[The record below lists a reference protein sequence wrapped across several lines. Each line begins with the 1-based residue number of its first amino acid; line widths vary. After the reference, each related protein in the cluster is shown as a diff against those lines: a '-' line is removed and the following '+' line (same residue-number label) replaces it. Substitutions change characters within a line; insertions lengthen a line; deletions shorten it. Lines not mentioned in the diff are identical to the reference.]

1 MAKEMVTV
9 RIPITMSH
17 GTDQIP
23 GKRNPLTQDHFAQ
36 LVAIAHEL
44 GFQSIS
50 YDDLAAW
57 LRHGKSLPERPIMF
71 DFDHPMKSMRHEVLP
86 VLARYG
92 YTANL
97 FINTGLMDD
106 MYRGGVP
113 DFTEREILL
122 WEEAAELAEAGWQ
135 IGAHTVTHP
144 NLSELSQEDPTGKKL
159 RAELAQC
166 DTTIE
171 RHLGIAPRDF
181 AFTGTSWSSIAER
194 EVKARYR
201 FGRLWIVG
209 AEYQVDG
216 RKTRYA
222 DLVGVPGL
230 DEPDGGPPHAA
241 RYITR
246 DSDPYRLPS
255 MEINALIF
263 TPAAFRRY
271 LEGTLET

>member
-1 MAKEMVTV
+1 M

-23 GKRNPLTQDHFAQ
+23 GKRNPLTQEHFAQ
-36 LVAIAHEL
+36 LIAIAHEL
-44 GFQSIS
+44 GFQTIS
-50 YDDLAAW
+50 YDQLAAW
-57 LRHGKSLPERPIMF
+57 RRQGAGLPERPIMF

-106 MYRGGVP
+106 MYRAGVP
-113 DFTEREILL
+113 DFAEREVLL
-122 WEEAAELAEAGWQ
+122 WEEAAELAAAGWQ

-144 NLSELSQEDPTGKKL
+144 NLSELSQQDPSGERL

-166 DTTIE
+166 DATIE
-171 RHLGIAPRDF
+171 RHLGITPQDF

-201 FGRLWIVG
+201 FGRLWIIG

-216 RKTRYA
+216 RATRYA
-222 DLVGVPGL
+222 DLVGAPGA
-230 DEPDGGPPHAA
+230 DEADGGPPHAA

-246 DSDPYRLPS
+246 ESDPYRLPS
-255 MEINALIF
+255 LEINRLIF
-263 TPAAFRRY
+263 APEAFRAY
-271 LEGTLET
+271 LQGALAD

>member
-1 MAKEMVTV
+1 M

-23 GKRNPLTQDHFAQ
+23 GKRNPLTQEHFAQ
-36 LVAIAHEL
+36 LIAIAHEL

-50 YDDLAAW
+50 YDQLAAW
-57 LRHGKSLPERPIMF
+57 RRQGAGLPERPIMF

-106 MYRGGVP
+106 MYRAGVP
-113 DFTEREILL
+113 DFAEREVLL
-122 WEEAAELAEAGWQ
+122 WEEAAELAAAGWQ

-144 NLSELSQEDPTGKKL
+144 NLSELSQQDPSGERL

-166 DTTIE
+166 DATIE
-171 RHLGIAPRDF
+171 RHLGIAPQDF

-201 FGRLWIVG
+201 FGRLWIIG

-216 RKTRYA
+216 RATRYA
-222 DLVGVPGL
+222 DLVGAPGA
-230 DEPDGGPPHAA
+230 DEADGGPPHAA

-246 DSDPYRLPS
+246 ESDPYRLPS
-255 MEINALIF
+255 LEINRLIF
-263 TPAAFRRY
+263 APEAFRAY
-271 LEGTLET
+271 LQGALAD

>member
-1 MAKEMVTV
+1 M

-23 GKRNPLTQDHFAQ
+23 GQRNPLTKALFAQ
-36 LVAIAHEL
+36 LVAIAQEL

-57 LRHGKSLPERPIMF
+57 LWQSGTLPERPIMF
-71 DFDHPMKSMRHEVLP
+71 DFDHPMKSMRHEVFP
-86 VLARYG
+86 VLERFG

-97 FINTGLMDD
+97 FINTGLMDG
-106 MYRGGVP
+106 MYQAGVP
-113 DFTEREILL
+113 DFAERRYLL
-122 WEEAAELAEAGWQ
+122 WEEAGELAEAGWQ

-144 NLSELSQEDPTGKKL
+144 NLSQLSQEDPTGEKL

-166 DTTIE
+166 DATIE
-171 RHLGIAPRDF
+171 KHLGITPQDF

-194 EVKARYR
+194 EVKRRYR
-201 FGRLWIVG
+201 FGRLWIIG

-222 DLVGVPGL
+222 DLVNVPGA
-230 DEPDGGPPHAA
+230 DAADGGPPYAA

-255 MEINALIF
+255 MEINQLIF
-263 TPAAFRRY
+263 TPEAFRCY
-271 LEGTLET
+271 LEGAWEA

>member
-23 GKRNPLTQDHFAQ
+23 GRRNPLTQDHFAQ
-36 LVAIAHEL
+36 LVSIAHEL

-50 YDDLAAW
+50 YDALAAW
-57 LRHGKSLPERPIMF
+57 LWHGKSLPERPIMF
-71 DFDHPMKSMRHEVLP
+71 DFDHPMKSMRQEVMP

-97 FINTGLMDD
+97 FINTGLMDE
-106 MYRGGVP
+106 MYRSGVP
-113 DFTEREILL
+113 DFAEREFLL

-135 IGAHTVTHP
+135 IDAHTVNHP
-144 NLSELSQEDPTGKKL
+144 NLSELSQEDPTGELL
-159 RAELAQC
+159 RTELAQC
-166 DTTIE
+166 DKTIE
-171 RHLGIAPRDF
+171 RHLGITPQDF

-201 FGRLWIVG
+201 FGRLWIIG

-216 RKTRYA
+216 HKTRYA
-222 DLVGVPGL
+222 DLVGVSGA
-230 DEPDGGPPHAA
+230 DETDGGPPYAA

-271 LEGTLET
+271 LEGALEI

>member
-1 MAKEMVTV
+1 MK
-9 RIPITMSH
+9 IPITMSH

-23 GKRNPLTQDHFAQ
+23 GKRNPLTQEHFAR
-36 LVAIAHEL
+36 LVAVAREL

-57 LRHGKSLPERPIMF
+57 LWQDGILPERPIMF

-86 VLARYG
+86 VLQRYG

-106 MYRGGVP
+106 MYRTGVP
-113 DFTEREILL
+113 DFAERQFLL
-122 WEEAAELAEAGWQ
+122 WEEAGELAAAGWQ

-144 NLSELSQEDPTGKKL
+144 NLSELSQEDPTGEKL
-159 RAELAQC
+159 RAELEQC
-166 DTTIE
+166 DATIKKN
-171 RHLGIAPRDF
+171 LGITPQDF
-181 AFTGTSWSSIAER
+181 AFTGTSWSSSAER

-216 RKTRYA
+216 KKTRYA
-222 DLVGVPGL
+222 DLVGVPGA
-230 DEPDGGPPHAA
+230 DEADGGPPHAA

-255 MEINALIF
+255 MEINALVF
-263 TPAAFRRY
+263 TPEAFRRY
-271 LEGTLET
+271 LEGALEE

>member
-1 MAKEMVTV
+1 M

-17 GTDQIP
+17 GTDQFP
-23 GKRNPLTQDHFAQ
+23 DQGNPLTPEHFAR

-44 GFQSIS
+44 GFASIT

-57 LRHGKSLPERPIMF
+57 LWDGGSLPERPIMF
-71 DFDHPMKSMRHEVLP
+71 DFDHPMKSMRHEVFP
-86 VLARYG
+86 VLERYG

-97 FINTGLMDD
+97 FINTGMLDE
-106 MYRGGVP
+106 MYRAGVP
-113 DFTEREILL
+113 EFAERRYLL
-122 WEEAAELAEAGWQ
+122 WEEAAELAAAGWQ

-144 NLSELSQEDPTGKKL
+144 NLSDLSQEDPTGGKL

-166 DTTIE
+166 DAAIE
-171 RHLGIAPRDF
+171 RNLGITPRDF
-181 AFTGTSWSSIAER
+181 AFTGTSWSSSAER

-209 AEYQVDG
+209 ATYQVDG
-216 RKTRYA
+216 KTTRYA
-222 DLVGVPGL
+222 DLVGAAGA
-230 DEPDGGPPHAA
+230 DEADGGPPHAT

-246 DSDPYRLPS
+246 TSDPYRLPS

-263 TPAAFRRY
+263 APAAFRRY
-271 LEGTLET
+271 LEGALAT

>member
-1 MAKEMVTV
+1 M

-23 GKRNPLTQDHFAQ
+23 GQRNPLTKEQFAQ

-57 LRHGKSLPERPIMF
+57 LWHGGTLPERPIMF
-71 DFDHPMKSMRHEVLP
+71 DFDHPMKSMRHEVFP
-86 VLARYG
+86 VLDEYG

-106 MYRGGVP
+106 MYQAGVP
-113 DFTEREILL
+113 DVAERRHLL
-122 WEEAAELAEAGWQ
+122 WEEAGELAEAGWQ

-144 NLSELSQEDPTGKKL
+144 NLSELSLLDPTGEKL
-159 RAELAQC
+159 RAELEQC
-166 DTTIE
+166 DATIE
-171 RHLGIAPRDF
+171 KHLGITPQDF
-181 AFTGTSWSSIAER
+181 AFTGTSWSSSAER

-216 RKTRYA
+216 KKTRYA
-222 DLVGVPGL
+222 DLAGVPGA

-246 DSDPYRLPS
+246 HADPYRLPS

-263 TPAAFRRY
+263 APAAFRRY
-271 LEGTLET
+271 LEGAWEV

>member
-1 MAKEMVTV
+1 MK
-9 RIPITMSH
+9 IPITMSH
-17 GTDQIP
+17 GTDQFP
-23 GKRNPLTQDHFAQ
+23 GKRNPLTQAHFAQ

-50 YDDLAAW
+50 YDELAAW
-57 LRHGKSLPERPIMF
+57 LWHGGALPERPLMF
-71 DFDHPMKSMRHEVLP
+71 DFDHPMKSMRHEVYP

-97 FINTGLMDD
+97 FINTGLLDA
-106 MYRGGVP
+106 MYQEGVP
-113 DFTEREILL
+113 GFAERELLL
-122 WEEAAELAEAGWQ
+122 WEEAAELAAAGWQ

-144 NLSELSQEDPTGKKL
+144 NLSELSRADPTGATL

-166 DTTIE
+166 DAAIQK
-171 RHLGIAPRDF
+171 HLGITPRDF
-181 AFTGTSWSSIAER
+181 AYTGTSWSTSAER

-216 RKTRYA
+216 KTTRYA
-222 DLVGVPGL
+222 DLVGVPGP
-230 DEPDGGPPHAA
+230 DETDGGPPHAA

-246 DSDPYRLPS
+246 ESDPYRLPS

-263 TPAAFRRY
+263 APDAFRRY
-271 LEGTLET
+271 LEGALAG

>member
-1 MAKEMVTV
+1 M

-23 GKRNPLTQDHFAQ
+23 GQRNPLTQEHFAQ

-44 GFQSIS
+44 GFQSIT
-50 YDDLAAW
+50 YDALAAW
-57 LRHGKSLPERPIMF
+57 LRRGGALPERPIMF
-71 DFDHPMKSMRHEVLP
+71 DFDHPMKSMRHEVYPALE
-86 VLARYG
+86 RYG

-97 FINTGLMDD
+97 FINTGPLDE
-106 MYRGGVP
+106 MYRAGVP
-113 DFTEREILL
+113 DFDARHYLL
-122 WEEAAELAEAGWQ
+122 WEEIGELAAAGWQ

-144 NLSELSQEDPTGKKL
+144 NLSELSREDPTGARL
-159 RAELAQC
+159 RAELEEC
-166 DTTIE
+166 DATLK
-171 RHLGIAPRDF
+171 RHLGITPRDF

-194 EVKARYR
+194 AVKARYR

-216 RKTRYA
+216 KRTRYA
-222 DLVGVPGL
+222 DLVGAPGP

-246 DSDPYRLPS
+246 ASDPYRLPA

-263 TPAAFRRY
+263 APAAFRRY
-271 LEGTLET
+271 LEGAWEG

>member
-1 MAKEMVTV
+1 
-9 RIPITMSH
+9 MSH
-17 GTDQIP
+17 GTDQFP
-23 GKRNPLTQDHFAQ
+23 DQRNPLTAEHFAH

-44 GFQSIS
+44 GFASIS

-57 LRHGKSLPERPIMF
+57 LWRGGTLPERPIMF
-71 DFDHPMKSMRHEVLP
+71 DFDHPMKSMRHEVFP
-86 VLARYG
+86 VLEQYG
-92 YTANL
+92 YKANL

-106 MYRGGVP
+106 MYREGATA
-113 DFTEREILL
+113 FAERRYLL
-122 WEEAAELAEAGWQ
+122 WEEAAELASAGWQ

-144 NLSELSQEDPTGKKL
+144 NLSELSQEDPTGARL
-159 RAELAQC
+159 RAELEQC
-166 DTTIE
+166 DATIE

-181 AFTGTSWSSIAER
+181 AFTRTSWSSAAER

-216 RKTRYA
+216 EKTRFA
-222 DLVGVPGL
+222 DLVGAPGP
-230 DEPDGGPPHAA
+230 DEADGGPPHAA

-246 DSDPYRLPS
+246 ESDPYRLPS

-263 TPAAFRRY
+263 APADFRRY
-271 LEGTLET
+271 LEGALAP

>member
-1 MAKEMVTV
+1 M

-17 GTDQIP
+17 GTDQFP
-23 GKRNPLTQDHFAQ
+23 GQRNPLTPEHFAT

-57 LRHGKSLPERPIMF
+57 FWQGGTLPERPIMF
-71 DFDHPMKSMRHEVLP
+71 DFDHPMKSMRHEVFP
-86 VLARYG
+86 VLERYG

-106 MYRGGVP
+106 MYRSGVP
-113 DFTEREILL
+113 DFAARQHLL

-144 NLSELSQEDPTGKKL
+144 NLSELSQEDPTGAML

-166 DTTIE
+166 DKTIE
-171 RHLGIAPRDF
+171 CHLGITPQDF

-194 EVKARYR
+194 EVKRRYR

-209 AEYQVDG
+209 VEYQVDG
-216 RKTRYA
+216 KKTRYA
-222 DLVGVPGL
+222 DLVGVTGV

-263 TPAAFRRY
+263 APADFQRY
-271 LEGTLET
+271 LEGALET

>member
-1 MAKEMVTV
+1 M

-23 GKRNPLTQDHFAQ
+23 GRCNPLTREHFAQ

-44 GFQSIS
+44 GFRSIS

-57 LRHGKSLPERPIMF
+57 LWQGASLPDRPIMF
-71 DFDHPMKSMRHEVLP
+71 DFDHPMKSMRHEVFP
-86 VLARYG
+86 VLSSYG

-106 MYRGGVP
+106 MYETGVP
-113 DFTEREILL
+113 DFAEREILL
-122 WEEAAELAEAGWQ
+122 WEEAGELAEAGWQ

-144 NLSELSQEDPTGKKL
+144 NLSELSRADPSGAML
-159 RAELAQC
+159 RTELAQC
-166 DTTIE
+166 DETIE
-171 RHLGIAPRDF
+171 RNLGITPQDF
-181 AFTGTSWSSIAER
+181 AFTGTSWSSSAER

-216 RKTRYA
+216 RTTRYA
-222 DLVGVPGL
+222 DLVGVPGS
-230 DEPDGGPPHAA
+230 DESDGGPPHAA
-241 RYITR
+241 RYATR

-263 TPAAFRRY
+263 TPEAFRRY
-271 LEGTLET
+271 LEGALET

>member
-1 MAKEMVTV
+1 MPA

-23 GKRNPLTQDHFAQ
+23 GQRNPLTQEHFAQ

-57 LRHGKSLPERPIMF
+57 FWHGGALPERPVMF
-71 DFDHPMKSMRHEVLP
+71 DFDHPMKSMRHEVFPILES
-86 VLARYG
+86 YG

-106 MYRGGVP
+106 MYRAGVP
-113 DFTEREILL
+113 DFAERQHLL
-122 WEEAAELAEAGWQ
+122 WEETAELAEAGWQ

-144 NLSELSQEDPTGKKL
+144 NLSELSEADPTSERL
-159 RAELAQC
+159 RAELIQC
-166 DTTIE
+166 DATIE
-171 RHLGIAPRDF
+171 RHLGITPQDF

-194 EVKARYR
+194 EVKRRYR

-222 DLVGVPGL
+222 DLDGVPGPN
-230 DEPDGGPPHAA
+230 EADGGPPHAA

-246 DSDPYRLPS
+246 DADPYRLPS
-255 MEINALIF
+255 MEINAIVLE
-263 TPAAFRRY
+263 PAAFRCY
-271 LEGTLET
+271 LEGALEA

>member
-1 MAKEMVTV
+1 MK
-9 RIPITMSH
+9 IPITMSH

-23 GKRNPLTQDHFAQ
+23 GKRNPLTQEHFAR

-57 LRHGKSLPERPIMF
+57 MWQDGSLPERPIMF

-86 VLARYG
+86 VLQRYG

-106 MYRGGVP
+106 MYRTGVP
-113 DFTEREILL
+113 DFAERQFLL
-122 WEEAAELAEAGWQ
+122 WEEAGELAAAGWQ

-144 NLSELSQEDPTGKKL
+144 NLSELSQEDPTGEKL
-159 RAELAQC
+159 RAELEQC
-166 DTTIE
+166 DATIKE
-171 RHLGIAPRDF
+171 HLGITPQDF
-181 AFTGTSWSSIAER
+181 AFTGTSWSSSAER

-216 RKTRYA
+216 KKTRYA
-222 DLVGVPGL
+222 DLVGVPGT
-230 DEPDGGPPHAA
+230 DEADGGPPHAA

-263 TPAAFRRY
+263 TPEAFRRY
-271 LEGTLET
+271 LEGALEA

>member
-1 MAKEMVTV
+1 M

-17 GTDQIP
+17 GTDQFP
-23 GKRNPLTQDHFAQ
+23 GQRNPLTKEHFAQ

-57 LRHGKSLPERPIMF
+57 LWHGGTLPERPIMF
-71 DFDHPMKSMRHEVLP
+71 DFDHPMKSMRHEVFP
-86 VLARYG
+86 VLDEYG

-106 MYRGGVP
+106 MYHAGVP
-113 DFTEREILL
+113 DVAERRYLL
-122 WEEAAELAEAGWQ
+122 WEEAGELAEAGWQ

-144 NLSELSQEDPTGKKL
+144 NLSQLSQEDPTGKEL
-159 RAELAQC
+159 RAELEQC
-166 DTTIE
+166 DATIE
-171 RHLGIAPRDF
+171 KHLGITPQDF
-181 AFTGTSWSSIAER
+181 AFTGTSWSSSAER
-194 EVKARYR
+194 EVKRRYR

-222 DLVGVPGL
+222 DLAGVPGA

-246 DSDPYRLPS
+246 HADPYRLPS

-263 TPAAFRRY
+263 APAAFRRY
-271 LEGTLET
+271 LEGAWEA

>member
-1 MAKEMVTV
+1 M

-17 GTDQIP
+17 GTDQLP
-23 GKRNPLTQDHFAQ
+23 GRRNPLTQEHFAQ

-57 LRHGKSLPERPIMF
+57 FWHGGTLPERPIMF
-71 DFDHPMKSMRHEVLP
+71 DFDHPMKSMRHEVFP
-86 VLARYG
+86 VLNGFG

-97 FINTGLMDD
+97 FINTGLLDD
-106 MYRGGVP
+106 MYRAGVP
-113 DFTEREILL
+113 DFAEREILL
-122 WEEAAELAEAGWQ
+122 WEEAGELAAAGWQ

-144 NLSELSQEDPTGKKL
+144 NLSELSQADSSGERL
-159 RAELAQC
+159 RAELEQC
-166 DTTIE
+166 DATIE
-171 RHLGIAPRDF
+171 RRLGITPQDF
-181 AFTGTSWSSIAER
+181 AFTGTSWSSSAER

-216 RKTRYA
+216 RTTRYA
-222 DLVGVPGL
+222 DLVGVPGA
-230 DEPDGGPPHAA
+230 DETDGGPPHAA

-246 DSDPYRLPS
+246 AADPYRLPS
-255 MEINALIF
+255 MEVNALIF
-263 TPAAFRRY
+263 APAAFRQY
-271 LEGTLET
+271 LEGALET

>member
-1 MAKEMVTV
+1 MK
-9 RIPITMSH
+9 IPITMSH
-17 GTDQIP
+17 GTDQFP
-23 GKRNPLTQDHFAQ
+23 GRRNPLTREHFAR
-36 LVAIAHEL
+36 LVAIASEL

-50 YDDLAAW
+50 YDELAAW
-57 LRHGKSLPERPIMF
+57 FWHGGALPERPIMF
-71 DFDHPMKSMRHEVLP
+71 DFDHPMKSMRHEVYP

-97 FINTGLMDD
+97 FINTGLLDA
-106 MYRGGVP
+106 MYQEGVP
-113 DFTEREILL
+113 GFAERELLL
-122 WEEAAELAEAGWQ
+122 WEEAAELAAAGWQ

-144 NLSELSQEDPTGKKL
+144 NLSELSRADPTGATL

-166 DTTIE
+166 DAAIQK
-171 RHLGIAPRDF
+171 HLGVTPRDF
-181 AFTGTSWSSIAER
+181 AFTGTSWSTSAER

-216 RKTRYA
+216 KTTRYA
-222 DLVGVPGL
+222 ELVGVPGP
-230 DEPDGGPPHAA
+230 DETDGGPPHAA

-246 DSDPYRLPS
+246 ESDPYRLPS

-263 TPAAFRRY
+263 APDAFRRY
-271 LEGTLET
+271 LEGALAA